1 MNLSTTGHTG
11 IIKNRR
17 TFREP
22 NKREVYPR
30 APVVKIPKEG
40 EMKDVS
46 NLKGCG
52 TALVTPFKKD
62 LAIDEDALRRFVE
75 LQIASGIDF
84 LVPCGTT
91 GESATLSDEEHR
103 CVIEIVVEEARGRV
117 PVIAGAGGNN
127 TAHVIKLA
135 RECERLGVD
144 GLLSVSPYYNK
155 PMQEGLYQHFKAIAE
170 ATSLQIIVYNVP
182 PRTNVN
188 ILPETIA
195 RLAEISNIIGV
206 KEASGDISQI
216 AEIITMVPSKFRVFS
231 GDDSTTLP
239 LIALGGVGLISV
251 AANEAPGQMT
261 AFVRACLE
269 NNWDEGRR
277 LNRELWALMKANF
290 IETSP
295 GPVKAALAMMGKLE
309 DTYRLPMVPVRP
321 ETKEKLRAVLVDL
334 RLI

>member
-1 MNLSTTGHTG
+1 MSD
-11 IIKNRR
+11 I
-17 TFREP
+17 
-22 NKREVYPR
+22 
-30 APVVKIPKEG
+30 
-40 EMKDVS
+40 S

-62 LAIDEDALRRFVE
+62 LSIDEDALRRFVE
-75 LQIASGIDF
+75 FQIAGGINF

-91 GESATLSDEEHR
+91 GESATLSDEEQR
-103 CVIEIVVEEARGRV
+103 RVIQIVIEEARGRV

-155 PMQEGLYQHFKAIAE
+155 PMQEGLYQHFKGIAE
-170 ATSLQIIVYNVP
+170 ATSLPIIVYNVP

-188 ILPETIA
+188 ILPDTIA
-195 RLAEISNIIGV
+195 RLSEIPNIIGV

-216 AEIITMVPSKFRVFS
+216 AEIITRVPLEFKVFS
-231 GDDSTTLP
+231 GDDSMTLP

-251 AANEAPGQMT
+251 AGNEAPREMT
-261 AFVRACLE
+261 ALTRACLD
-269 NNWDEGRR
+269 NNRDEARR
-277 LNRELWALMKANF
+277 LNSELWALMKANF

-295 GPVKAALAMMGKLE
+295 GPVKAALAMMGKIE
-309 DTYRLPMVPVRP
+309 EVYRLPMVPVKL
-321 ETKEKLRAVLVDL
+321 ETKEKLRAVLVEL
-334 RLI
+334 KLV